1 MVPADAPAER
11 LAAVEAPYLLVTDA
25 DGRPLGW
32 REQGSGDGRLLS
44 YGRPFRPGVDSLRA
58 ALDCAVLSP
67 TGWAVAVDADG
78 KVTGVVS
85 QQAIGEAVRAAH
97 TEAEPDA
104 APGSEATRGEDEKV
118 AG

>member
-1 MVPADAPAER
+1 M
-11 LAAVEAPYLLVTDA
+11 
-25 DGRPLGW
+25 
-32 REQGSGDGRLLS
+32 LS

-85 QQAIGEAVRAAH
+85 QQTIGEAVRAAH
-97 TEAEPDA
+97 TEASPDA
-104 APGSEATRGEDEKV
+104 APAPAADPGSAPDADPGSEATRGEDEKV